1 MNRPMVQFSQI
12 ERPAVAGKQGDGNV
26 NTKRIAV
33 TVERETRKA
42 LFVTDGQRGGWIQRR
57 WLAEDGTVSASTFEK
72 AAGAAEERR
81 TEAEED
87 RAFRNATHAVPV
99 ARETEKAVAAEILPS
114 VPGGAEKTVLAWSP
128 KSQIGGAD
136 GVAEIPGWMIR
147 EREANAVNGY
157 QPRGY
162 YESHRACKG
171 EGAQIVRGIQILESV
186 IA

>member
-1 MNRPMVQFSQI
+1 M
-12 ERPAVAGKQGDGNV
+12 

-42 LFVTDGQRGGWIQRR
+42 LFVTDGQRSGWIQRR
-57 WLAEDGTVSASTFEK
+57 WLGEDGTVSASTFEK

-81 TEAEED
+81 ADAEED
-87 RAFRNATHAVPV
+87 RLARISETIFRNSLHAVPV
-99 ARETEKAVAAEILPS
+99 VRETEKAVAAEIVLS
-114 VPGGAEKTVLAWSP
+114 VPGGAEKTVLAWFP

-147 EREANAVNGY
+147 EREADAVNGY

-171 EGAQIVRGIQILESV
+171 EGTQIVRGIQTLESV
-186 IA
+186 VA